1 MDIKGKAHYVSDIIN
16 VTDSFRKRELVV
28 EFSENP
34 QYPEFVK
41 FEAIQD
47 RCALM
52 DNVKVGDDVEVFF
65 NLKGREW
72 TNKQGEKV
80 SVFFNKVLHVP
91 ELWTNLF
98 SINTATRNNGTT
110 IICEDELI
118 TVKGKNK
125 DIHFQDVTYH
135 GNGKILSTEFKQDDN
150 NESKELSNSTEV
162 ANLFT
167 TKMEYNDLH
176 RIMGHAHKQ
185 IIKDKGLG
193 IDI

>member
-72 TNKQGEKV
+72 TNKQGEKQY
-80 SVFFNKVLHVP
+80 FNTLQLWKVNVLSGTAGASPVTNSP
-91 ELWTNLF
+91 E
-98 SINTATRNNGTT
+98 IAAP
-110 IICEDELI
+110 
-118 TVKGKNK
+118 V
-125 DIHFQDVTYH
+125 DISAEP
-135 GNGKILSTEFKQDDN
+135 GQDD
-150 NESKELSNSTEV
+150 
-162 ANLFT
+162 
-167 TKMEYNDLH
+167 DLPF
-176 RIMGHAHKQ
+176 
-185 IIKDKGLG
+185 
-193 IDI
+193 